1 MIQVSRSERVAVVRG
16 KAIVMK
22 QQPYELLTVLGMLG
36 RMEVEPEFL
45 MDLVLENPVRV
56 PSDRF
61 VLTVRLSRLR
71 KKLGRNFIKCRKGM
85 GYRVTEE
92 IRFVG

>member
-45 MDLVLENPVRV
+45 MDLVLE
-56 PSDRF
+56 SQCA
-61 VLTVRLSRLR
+61 LTP
-71 KKLGRNFIKCRKGM
+71 
-85 GYRVTEE
+85 
-92 IRFVG
+92 